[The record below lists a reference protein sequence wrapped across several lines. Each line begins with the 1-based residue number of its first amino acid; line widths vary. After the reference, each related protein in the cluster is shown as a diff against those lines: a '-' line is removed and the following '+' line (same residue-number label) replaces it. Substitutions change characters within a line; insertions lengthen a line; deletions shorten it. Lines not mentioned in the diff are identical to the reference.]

1 VLQQKKLLSPE
12 KGTQLQKKILK
23 VKGNVRIYSL
33 FFKLTFDTKLLWRQ
47 EKSTKKI
54 ISKLTKNKK
63 RPARDKFSSN
73 N

>member
-1 VLQQKKLLSPE
+1 MLQQKKLLSPE
-12 KGTQLQKKILK
+12 KGTQLQKKVLK
-23 VKGNVRIYSL
+23 VKGNVRIYCL

-63 RPARDKFSSN
+63 RPARDEFSSN

>member
-12 KGTQLQKKILK
+12 KGTQLQKKVLK

-63 RPARDKFSSN
+63 RPTRDKFSSN

>member
-1 VLQQKKLLSPE
+1 MLQQKKLLSPE